1 VKACRIQA
9 FTRIDQALG
18 EGVTLD
24 GTTLSTVAS
33 AVLSLGFSYVPRLR
47 NWYDKLGVNTD
58 GSDDGGTKKRLVML
72 ILLVMV
78 VLVVF
83 GLSCAGL
90 GAGFELN
97 VTCDQP
103 GAIGLVKALVFA
115 IAANQGTYML
125 TKRSKR
131 RPVGGQR
138 SAEQIEFPF

>member
-1 VKACRIQA
+1 M
-9 FTRIDQALG
+9 
-18 EGVTLD
+18 D

-33 AVLSLGFSYVPRLR
+33 AVLSIGFSYVPRMR
-47 NWYDKLGVNTD
+47 DWYEKLGVNTD
-58 GSDDGGTKKRLVML
+58 GSDDGGTTKRLVML
-72 ILLVMV
+72 VLLAMV

-90 GAGFELN
+90 GAGFELS

-103 GAIGLVKALVFA
+103 GATGLVKALVFA

-131 RPVGGQR
+131 RPAISQR
-138 SAEQIEFPF
+138 KLSL

>member
-1 VKACRIQA
+1 V
-9 FTRIDQALG
+9 
-18 EGVTLD
+18 D

-33 AVLSLGFSYVPRLR
+33 AVLSLGFSYVPKLKD
-47 NWYDKLGVNTD
+47 WYENLGENSD
-58 GSDDGGTKKRLVML
+58 GSDDGGTQKRLVML

-115 IAANQGTYML
+115 IAANQGTYL
-125 TKRSKR
+125 ITR
-131 RPVGGQR
+131 RGMRRHSPETHENLWG
-138 SAEQIEFPF
+138 

>member
-1 VKACRIQA
+1 V
-9 FTRIDQALG
+9 
-18 EGVTLD
+18 D

-33 AVLSLGFSYVPRLR
+33 AVLSLGFSYVPKLKD
-47 NWYDKLGVNTD
+47 WYEKLGVNAD

-72 ILLVMV
+72 VFLVLV

-90 GAGFELN
+90 GAGFELS

-125 TKRSKR
+125 TKRSKA
-131 RPVGGQR
+131 RPAGGQR
-138 SAEQIEFPF
+138 AAEQIEFPF

>member
-1 VKACRIQA
+1 M
-9 FTRIDQALG
+9 
-18 EGVTLD
+18 D

-33 AVLSLGFSYVPRLR
+33 AVLSLGFSYIPNLKD
-47 NWYDKLGVNTD
+47 WYGKLGQEEND
-58 GSDDGGTKKRLVML
+58 SDDGGTKKRLVML
-72 ILLVMV
+72 VLLLLI

-125 TKRSKR
+125 TR
-131 RPVGGQR
+131 RPKARPATHQLN
-138 SAEQIEFPF
+138 FPL

>member
-1 VKACRIQA
+1 V
-9 FTRIDQALG
+9 
-18 EGVTLD
+18 D

-47 NWYDKLGVNTD
+47 DWYNKLGVNAD
-58 GSDDGGTKKRLVML
+58 GSDDGGTAKRLVML
-72 ILLVMV
+72 VLLVLV

-90 GAGFELN
+90 GAGLELN

-125 TKRSKR
+125 TKRSKA
-131 RPVGGQR
+131 RPATGGQIA
-138 SAEQIEFPF
+138 AEQIEFPF